1 VGLQAG
7 TKEEKTKINIMNKT
21 IKLTSEIRD
30 TNNKLGES
38 NNYQLENRIEQS
50 LPSYEENCRI
60 M

>member
-1 VGLQAG
+1 
-7 TKEEKTKINIMNKT
+7 MNKT